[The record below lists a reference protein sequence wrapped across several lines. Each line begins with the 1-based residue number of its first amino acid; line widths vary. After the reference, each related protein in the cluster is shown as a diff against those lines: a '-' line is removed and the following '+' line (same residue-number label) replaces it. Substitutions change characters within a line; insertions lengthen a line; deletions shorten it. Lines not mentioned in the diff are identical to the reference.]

1 MGGYEVRGLADRQ
14 DLGRL
19 LVRDPDAVAVLEL
32 DDQLDEVQRVRLEV
46 LLEAGPL
53 ADPPG
58 IDLELRREVL
68 PDAVEDL
75 FARHD
80 GSPTLAAGADLSA
93 PACSSAARVRSTI
106 RSSTARRARR
116 TAVAIPFGPKLPC
129 ATTTGLRSPSRI
141 APPTRSGSISSRSC
155 AIFPRI
161 RSPPTLD
168 TGPERIRSLIASRTV
183 REVPSST
190 FSATLPVKPSLT
202 TTSAVA
208 AGRSNPSTLPT
219 KLNGPPCSRSPASRT
234 SGVPLPCSSPTDSS
248 PTRGLATPTT
258 ASMNA
263 APMWANWTRCSGR
276 TSTLAPQSRSNTGPL
291 GTGRSTARAGLWT
304 PLIRL
309 MLQVAAARVGPVLP
323 ADTRASARPSAT
335 ERAA

>member
-93 PACSSAARVRSTI
+93 PACSSAAAVRPTMS
-106 RSSTARRARR
+106 SSTARRASL
-116 TAVAIPFGPKLPC
+116 TACSIPVGPKLPC

-168 TGPERIRSLIASRTV
+168 TGPERTRSRMVSRSTFD
-183 REVPSST
+183 VPSST
-190 FSATLPVKPSLT
+190 LSATFPVKPSVT
-202 TTSAVA
+202 TTSADA
-208 AGRSNPSTLPT
+208 LGRSKPSRLPT
-219 KLNGPPCSRSPASRT
+219 KLRLPAAMRSCAVST
-234 SGVPLPCSSPTDSS
+234 SGVPLPDSSPTDSS
-248 PTRGLATPTT
+248 PTRGLDRPTI
-258 ASMNA
+258 ASMKDE
-263 APMWANWTRCSGR
+263 PIYANCTRWSGR
-276 TSTLAPQSRSNTGPL
+276 TSTLAPASSSRTGPP
-291 GTGRSTARAGLWT
+291 GIGSRTASAGRNT
-304 PLIRL
+304 PCRRL
-309 MLQVAAARVGPVLP
+309 TESVAAASVGPVLP
-323 ADTRASARPSAT
+323 ADTSASARPSPTA
-335 ERAA
+335 RAA